1 MNNTPEKKV
10 ENSPKVKKKMGLGP
24 RLALVGAVLIL
35 FFTAA
40 TFFLNRGMDKID
52 AVSITNPELSSVIDG
67 DHRGTYCEG
76 RWCYDVTV
84 TIKEHKI
91 IDIRLNDDKMK
102 ESKDLNI
109 KLIKKIIEQQR
120 IDVDGVSGATISSK
134 AFLKAVENAL
144 NSR

>member
-1 MNNTPEKKV
+1 MNDTPEKKV
-10 ENSPKVKKKMGLGP
+10 GNSLRVKKKMGLGP
-24 RLALVGAVLIL
+24 RLALVAAVLIL

-52 AVSITNPELSSVIDG
+52 AVSITNPELSAVTDG

-84 TIKEHKI
+84 TVKEHKI
-91 IDIRLNDDKMK
+91 SGIILNDDKMNA
-102 ESKDLNI
+102 SKDLHA
-109 KLIKKIIEQQR
+109 KLVKKIIEQQR
-120 IDVDGVSGATISSK
+120 IDIDGVSGATISSK